1 MDNNHLKTLILI
13 KIHLEENSIKLIVL
27 QIKLIISTVIMQ
39 DKDKIMKIRGII
51 GIIKWHKTINRVD
64 RRIIR

>member
-27 QIKLIISTVIMQ
+27 QIKLIIMQ